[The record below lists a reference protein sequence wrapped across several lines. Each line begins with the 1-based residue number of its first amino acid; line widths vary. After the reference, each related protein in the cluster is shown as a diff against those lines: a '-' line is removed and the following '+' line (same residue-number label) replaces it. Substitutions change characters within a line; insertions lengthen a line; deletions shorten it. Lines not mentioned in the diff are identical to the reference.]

1 MTKHSRHIEGI
12 SLKSHAGSR
21 DSFPPGQKPRK
32 TSPNKINNY
41 DGFACDIVKPGMI
54 FRELDPWRHLKSDT
68 QERWHQN
75 NGSFWNFR
83 AVNLHLGIF
92 ITEAAAGHRQCCHSA
107 GSTAPNPPGRAK
119 WAAHATTRLQGT
131 QISIRCPHH
140 SPEQVFFSF
149 KFLNTFISP
158 PALKAKR
165 PPRIRSHVYQHRE
178 LTGSLCYLNIFPFR

>member
-92 ITEAAAGHRQCCHSA
+92 ITEAAPGHRQCCRSA

-140 SPEQVFFSF
+140 SPQQVFFLQVSEYF
-149 KFLNTFISP
+149 
-158 PALKAKR
+158 
-165 PPRIRSHVYQHRE
+165 Y
-178 LTGSLCYLNIFPFR
+178 FPSCT